1 MWKTILNQGC
11 ADGHKSIKMEI
22 TKVSQVSGKTHTLEV
37 DVDESQMEDWNN
49 GMLIQDAMPNLSAHM
64 REFLISGVTPE
75 EWDMMF
81 KYDDGN

>member
-1 MWKTILNQGC
+1 
-11 ADGHKSIKMEI
+11 MEI
-22 TKVSQVSGKTHTLEV
+22 TKVSQVSGKTHTLKV